1 MLKPEEYAEIVKA
14 VNDKEQL
21 THEQAIAL
29 VRTIQQMDLQ
39 LLIGQNA
46 LQLATEN
53 MAVMIP
59 AIAQKTMERCGRTD
73 KKIKRRI
80 AEMAAEAVGS
90 FEESLQAY
98 LAGALLE
105 AARLLEI
112 NIEDLLG
119 VEEDQLDESLQQPE
133 VAE

>member
-21 THEQAIAL
+21 THEQAVAL

-53 MAVMIP
+53 MSVMIP
-59 AIAQKTMERCGRTD
+59 AVAQKTMERCGRTD

-90 FEESLQAY
+90 FEESLQSY

-119 VEEDQLDESLQQPE
+119 VEEDELDESLTQE

>member
-21 THEQAIAL
+21 THEQAVAL

-53 MAVMIP
+53 MSVMIP
-59 AIAQKTMERCGRTD
+59 AVAQKTMERCGRTD

-90 FEESLQAY
+90 FEESLQSY

-119 VEEDQLDESLQQPE
+119 VEEEELDESLTEE

>member
-21 THEQAIAL
+21 THEQAVAL

-53 MAVMIP
+53 MSVMIP
-59 AIAQKTMERCGRTD
+59 AVAQKTMERCGRTD

-90 FEESLQAY
+90 FEESLQSY

-119 VEEDQLDESLQQPE
+119 VEEEELDESLTQE